1 MGGPGLGGGAAR
13 GDGAERLSTDR
24 AGKLMKRDRE
34 DVSDAVGQ
42 AAPQVEWALA
52 VAQRFNDAVSQAVSQ
67 QLAVHPEKITELAA
81 SNGRLHGEVERLT
94 VHSL

>member
-1 MGGPGLGGGAAR
+1 
-13 GDGAERLSTDR
+13 
-24 AGKLMKRDRE
+24 MKRDRE

-42 AAPQVEWALA
+42 AAPQIEWALA

-81 SNGRLHGEVERLT
+81 SNGRLHGEWSG
-94 VHSL
+94 SLFTRSSRDHGDSGSRGFT